1 MNRLLLA
8 SAGLI
13 ALALPV
19 AAQTQASPSYGD
31 SMRLAAFQWQDR
43 DHDRDDRWRDNRR
56 GTQLSADDQN
66 RFNSYYSRWIEY
78 RRTNNGDEMRSME
91 GRMQDIYQHYGI
103 PSNTPYDRVAN
114 GGGGYGNSGYGNNGG
129 GWWGRDR
136 DHDGDHDG
144 DDRWRGN
151 RGYGQTRLSAD
162 DQRRFDSYYSR
173 WIEYRRTNNGDEIR
187 SMEGRMRDIYSHYG
201 IPANTPFG
209 AVASNGGRY

>member
-78 RRTNNGDEMRSME
+78 RRTNNGDE
-91 GRMQDIYQHYGI
+91 
-103 PSNTPYDRVAN
+103 
-114 GGGGYGNSGYGNNGG
+114 
-129 GWWGRDR
+129 
-136 DHDGDHDG
+136 
-144 DDRWRGN
+144 
-151 RGYGQTRLSAD
+151 
-162 DQRRFDSYYSR
+162 
-173 WIEYRRTNNGDEIR
+173 IR